1 MSESTLRKYASGSIP
16 FPAHRTGAVVLSA
29 DCKYKRLESDDFKN
43 NDVYQ
48 LLAYCSATDTRRG
61 VLVYPMHINS
71 AREKVQIMNT
81 DICIR
86 QITIDLGKELGE
98 LVRSCDSF
106 ADEVFACV
114 EI

>member
-1 MSESTLRKYASGSIP
+1 MERKTSGRHAGGGYFTVEFS
-16 FPAHRTGAVVLSA
+16 
-29 DCKYKRLESDDFKN
+29 SDEFKN

-48 LLAYCSATDTRRG
+48 LLAYCTATDTRRG

-71 AREKVQIMNT
+71 AREKVQILNT
-81 DICIR
+81 EICIR

-98 LVRSCDSF
+98 LVRTCDSF

-114 EI
+114 EL